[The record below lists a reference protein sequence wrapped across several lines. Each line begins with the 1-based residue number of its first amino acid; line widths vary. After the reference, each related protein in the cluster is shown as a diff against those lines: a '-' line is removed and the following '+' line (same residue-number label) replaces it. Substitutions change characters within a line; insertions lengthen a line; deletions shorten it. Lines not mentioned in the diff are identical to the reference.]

1 MTNGQAMNEELE
13 DEMVH
18 RTEGALMAAGDDA
31 LLSADRKRKKLLL
44 SYVQQAAGALMA
56 AGDDAGA
63 GADEVASR
71 AKGPH
76 WIFGVTAFIAST
88 SALRSLISIFAASSS
103 FSRIW
108 NLFTSPGI
116 SRSEAEA
123 PEAEGGDAAPA
134 GAPDAAPA
142 AVPEAEGG
150 DAAPAASSSFCAFIV
165 L

>member
-1 MTNGQAMNEELE
+1 MNEELE

-31 LLSADRKRKKLLL
+31 LLSADRKRKNCYCTLLL

-63 GADEVASR
+63 GADEIASR
-71 AKGPH
+71 AKSPH
-76 WIFGVTAFIAST
+76 WIFGTAFSAST

-103 FSRIW
+103 CSRAWI
-108 NLFTSPGI
+108 LFTSPGI

-150 DAAPAASSSFCAFIV
+150 DAAPAASSSFCTFIV

>member
-1 MTNGQAMNEELE
+1 
-13 DEMVH
+13 MVH

-31 LLSADRKRKKLLL
+31 LLSADRKRKNCYCTLLL

-108 NLFTSPGI
+108 TLFTSPGI
-116 SRSEAEA
+116 SRSAPEAEA

-150 DAAPAASSSFCAFIV
+150 DAAPAASSSFCTFIV

>member
-1 MTNGQAMNEELE
+1 
-13 DEMVH
+13 MVH

-31 LLSADRKRKKLLL
+31 LLSADRKRKNCYCTLLL

-116 SRSEAEA
+116 IRSEAEAPEAEA

-150 DAAPAASSSFCAFIV
+150 DAAPAASSSFCTFIV